1 MMETI
6 SLTGYPTGATL
17 YAFPVDQSLD
27 DWLDYRVLM
36 VEGSGDD
43 VGKYS
48 ASVDP
53 EDGYEWYV
61 FIGSSQPIW
70 GDAIPLVI
78 FDLEGRTGVASGE
91 IVGPIVIGDDYTV
104 ANGRAFLID
113 VELPANTSEGAAFV
127 FTGRHRYRCDMG
139 WSVAG
144 VIGAPV
150 AGIVQI
156 PAELPSSAS
165 EGLEAGEYVYTIS
178 ITDDDGGVVTPVA
191 SLDVPVELIYG
202 RLGDTTCQC

>member
-1 MMETI
+1 MT
-6 SLTGYPTGATL
+6 
-17 YAFPVDQSLD
+17 YAPEYYGGES
-27 DWLDYRVLM
+27 
-36 VEGSGDD
+36 SG
-43 VGKYS
+43 
-48 ASVDP
+48 
-53 EDGYEWYV
+53 
-61 FIGSSQPIW
+61 GSSVV
-70 GDAIPLVI
+70 D
-78 FDLEGRTGVASGE
+78 GE
-91 IVGPIVIGDDYTV
+91 IVGPIVIGDDYTA
-104 ANGRAFLID
+104 ANGRAFVID
-113 VELPANTSEGAAFV
+113 IDLPSNTSAGAAFV

-144 VIGAPV
+144 VISVSA
-150 AGIVQI
+150 AGTARI